1 MEKPNLFVYNK
12 TMKEYKETQHSLIY
26 KSNSDLSFYSAGYE
40 DCLPGYHYGPK
51 YRSYDLIH
59 FVLKGK
65 GKLHINEH
73 IFHLSTGDA
82 FIIPAGKV
90 SYYEA
95 STDDPW
101 SYAWIGYLGIS
112 SQTYT
117 YQLMTSSEDIYII
130 HQLDTEK
137 YEEVI
142 SQILGLQGNTTSQY
156 FKANSLLLNIIGML
170 FEDVSF
176 NERSWGKVSVA
187 DEVKFYLD
195 TNYSEKIVIKDL
207 AKSFGVHPD
216 YLSRIFSEK
225 FGYSPKHY
233 LLKLKLKKACRLLM
247 TTGLPVS
254 VIAGSLGFEDQL
266 AFSKLFK
273 KEFSLSPT
281 EYRKYNRPG
290 SLANDKS

>member
-1 MEKPNLFVYNK
+1 
-12 TMKEYKETQHSLIY
+12 
-26 KSNSDLSFYSAGYE
+26 
-40 DCLPGYHYGPK
+40 
-51 YRSYDLIH
+51 
-59 FVLKGK
+59 
-65 GKLHINEH
+65 
-73 IFHLSTGDA
+73 
-82 FIIPAGKV
+82 
-90 SYYEA
+90 
-95 STDDPW
+95 
-101 SYAWIGYLGIS
+101 
-112 SQTYT
+112 
-117 YQLMTSSEDIYII
+117 MTSSEDIYII

-207 AKSFGVHPD
+207 AKSFGVHPN